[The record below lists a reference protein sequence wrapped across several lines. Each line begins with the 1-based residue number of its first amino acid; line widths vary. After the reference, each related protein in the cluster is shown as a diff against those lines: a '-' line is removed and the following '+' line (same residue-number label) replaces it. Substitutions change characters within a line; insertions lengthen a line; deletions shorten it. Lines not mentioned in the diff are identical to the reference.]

1 MFKWL
6 KGFLTSLAEP
16 KQDVIK
22 SSITGKPLVIVTG
35 GFGHGFSL
43 KQTDIGLQGCLIS
56 FRITQLGD
64 NRQTILDLFNGEF
77 DDYLSKSDKERLIE
91 HIKHRYER
99 GGYYLETKRNS
110 QGDLDIVSIAWDNEF
125 KTKLGKLLEELW

>member
-99 GGYYLETKRNS
+99 GDYYLDTKRNS

>member
-64 NRQTILDLFNGEF
+64 NRQTILDLFNG
-77 DDYLSKSDKERLIE
+77 
-91 HIKHRYER
+91 
-99 GGYYLETKRNS
+99 G
-110 QGDLDIVSIAWDNEF
+110 V
-125 KTKLGKLLEELW
+125 

>member
-6 KGFLTSLAEP
+6 KEFLISLVEP

-35 GFGHGFSL
+35 GFGHGFCL
-43 KQTDIGLQGCLIS
+43 KQTDIGLQGSLIS

-77 DDYLSKSDKERLIE
+77 DDYLSKSGKERLIE
-91 HIKHRYER
+91 HIKHRYEH
-99 GGYYLETKRNS
+99 GGYYLDTKRNA
-110 QGDLDIVSIAWDNEF
+110 QGDLDIVRIAWDNEF

>member
-91 HIKHRYER
+91 NIKHRYEH

-110 QGDLDIVSIAWDNEF
+110 QGNLDIVSIAWDNEF

>member
-91 HIKHRYER
+91 HIKHHYER

-110 QGDLDIVSIAWDNEF
+110 QGNLDIVSTAWDNEF

>member
-91 HIKHRYER
+91 HIKYRYER

>member
-6 KGFLTSLAEP
+6 KEFLTSLAEP

-43 KQTDIGLQGCLIS
+43 KQTDIGLQGSLIS

-77 DDYLSKSDKERLIE
+77 DDYLSKSGKERLIE
-91 HIKHRYER
+91 HIKHRYEH
-99 GGYYLETKRNS
+99 GGYYLDTKRNV
-110 QGDLDIVSIAWDNEF
+110 QGDLDIVRIAWDNEF

>member
-6 KGFLTSLAEP
+6 KEFLTSLAEP

-35 GFGHGFSL
+35 VFGHGFSL

-77 DDYLSKSDKERLIE
+77 DDYLSKSGKERLIE
-91 HIKHRYER
+91 HIKHRYEH
-99 GGYYLETKRNS
+99 GGYYLDTKRNA
-110 QGDLDIVSIAWDNEF
+110 QGDLDIVRIAWDNEF

>member
-6 KGFLTSLAEP
+6 KGFLTFLAEP

-77 DDYLSKSDKERLIE
+77 DDYLSKSGKERLIE
-91 HIKHRYER
+91 HIKHRYEH
-99 GGYYLETKRNS
+99 GGYYLDTKRNA
-110 QGDLDIVSIAWDNEF
+110 QGDLDIVRIAWDNEF